1 MLLGHV
7 FVAFVELLPL
17 SYAFNLWRLVDAEG
31 LSNVLQI
38 PTGCLTDVTCDQDLF
53 QRTVNVDGLWWTQE
67 DVSTLCTSS
76 CLNSAQNWKDNVDE
90 VCVGEF
96 MVQGDRMVEV
106 ETLAARFVEGLGLSC
121 LRSSS
126 GQWCFVEQ
134 QEWTGSDIITPD
146 CAANP
151 SDPCLYDDELL
162 CSECFLNLMYKRVT
176 SDFLADTDHS
186 DYLVNEFQDI
196 QDISQTTVGELA
208 TRVPPHPST
217 TQATATATATAVP
230 NPDPDCEL
238 GQWVDIFA
246 TPESALAE
254 TDLER
259 CNELAELHG
268 IATGDLMVTTRSSS
282 CTMEPEGPLDDED
295 SDEGWFCGSP
305 ACQLLRVNE
314 GDTCDSIAA
323 AVSNYTNPITAVRLA
338 TWNPNVLGA
347 CDFLVPNYLPI
358 LENPTSPPAN
368 VQEGI
373 APGCN
378 RYVQANSTIA
388 SCWKIANDGGIS
400 QARLFELNPVLGESG
415 ERCDTQ
421 VWLGYYY
428 CVRTTGEGPTTTAPP
443 ATTSVPT
450 PEPTAVPTPSPI
462 HEGTTPNCN
471 KWAEAQDGDYCWKMA
486 NDAGIELSSFYEWN
500 TVLANGDSCDMIWP
514 GAPHEYYG
522 DGAETFADAGGDSGK
537 LQ

>member
-1 MLLGHV
+1 M
-7 FVAFVELLPL
+7 
-17 SYAFNLWRLVDAEG
+17 
-31 LSNVLQI
+31 
-38 PTGCLTDVTCDQDLF
+38 
-53 QRTVNVDGLWWTQE
+53 
-67 DVSTLCTSS
+67 
-76 CLNSAQNWKDNVDE
+76 
-90 VCVGEF
+90 
-96 MVQGDRMVEV
+96 
-106 ETLAARFVEGLGLSC
+106 
-121 LRSSS
+121 
-126 GQWCFVEQ
+126 
-134 QEWTGSDIITPD
+134 
-146 CAANP
+146 
-151 SDPCLYDDELL
+151 
-162 CSECFLNLMYKRVT
+162 
-176 SDFLADTDHS
+176 
-186 DYLVNEFQDI
+186 
-196 QDISQTTVGELA
+196 
-208 TRVPPHPST
+208 
-217 TQATATATATAVP
+217 ATATATAGP
-230 NPDPDCEL
+230 NPDPNCEL
-238 GQWVDIFA
+238 VQWVDIFA
-246 TPESALAE
+246 TRESTLAE

-295 SDEGWFCGSP
+295 SDQGWFCGSL

-323 AVSNYTNPITAVRLA
+323 AVSDDTNPITAVRLA

-347 CDFLVPNYLPI
+347 CDFLVPNQYVCITRRGGSWVGPPESEIPDDGEGPVRGGPGSTPSLPI
-358 LENPTSPPAN
+358 LEDPASPPAN

-415 ERCDTQ
+415 ERCNTQ

-443 ATTSVPT
+443 PTTSVPT
-450 PEPTAVPTPSPI
+450 SEPTAVPTPSSI

-500 TVLANGDSCDMIWP
+500 TVPANGDSCDMIWP
-514 GAPHEYYG
+514 GYFYCIGVKSDPPTTTTQAPPTSTTATAPKPSQTQAG
-522 DGAETFADAGGDSGK
+522 IPASCNKFA
-537 LQ
+537 